1 MSRAAAPTC
10 CGFHATGGHPWD
22 RHGRDP
28 AAKAYGVTVRLPWQ
42 VDAHYADVRVG
53 DRILR
58 VSRHGRD
65 TDGLPFYRATI
76 ACPKQ
81 KRYRVP
87 DSPAGPEKTLI
98 ETQALAELAL
108 DFLTRVQNTHAP
120 TFKELGLSTP
130 FGGGGPVVSERL
142 P

>member
-1 MSRAAAPTC
+1 V
-10 CGFHATGGHPWD
+10 
-22 RHGRDP
+22 
-28 AAKAYGVTVRLPWQ
+28 KAYGVTVRLPWQ

-58 VSRHGRD
+58 VSRHGKD

-81 KRYRVP
+81 KRYRVL
-87 DSPAGPEKTLI
+87 DGPAGPKKTLI

-108 DFLTRVQNTHAP
+108 DFLTRAQDTRLVA
-120 TFKELGLSTP
+120 GISTRN
-130 FGGGGPVVSERL
+130 GGAEIWDGSQWIANEGGPVVNEESEERL